1 MNLGR
6 RRLLVPEV
14 VQTSAMDCG
23 PASLKC
29 LAEGFGIPVSYGRL
43 REACQTD
50 VDGTSIDTM
59 EEVALQLGLDAEQ
72 VMAPADFVLLS
83 EANLLP
89 AIAVVLRASKVTHF
103 VVAWRTHGGVLQ
115 VMDPAI
121 GRQWE
126 PKAQF
131 LASLYIHTLP
141 VSATGWREWAES
153 EKFTLPLRRK
163 LDDLGVSGKVA
174 DRLVDFALAAPGWR
188 ALARLEAGTRSLG
201 AIVRSGGLRRGAEA
215 ARVLERL
222 LDQASRDSKEGHGV
236 IPSNYWSAW
245 SAPPAVDGDDGER
258 VFFRGAVLVHVNGR
272 RSESAASETG
282 KLPPEVAAA
291 LKEKPGRPALEL
303 LRMLRADGLL
313 APAAVVVALILAT
326 FGVLL
331 EAVLFRSLL
340 DMPREFGLPGQRLGV
355 MTALVIFLAGLLL
368 LELPITSGIL
378 RIGRH
383 LEARLRATFLEK
395 IPRLGDRYFHSRLT
409 SDMAERSHSTH
420 RIRLLPGLGG
430 QFLRSLFELTATVAG
445 IIWLDRSL
453 AVPALI
459 AASLAVALPL
469 IVQPMLAERDLRV
482 RNHTGALSRF
492 YLDALL
498 GLVPVLTHRAERA
511 LRREHEALLVEWA
524 RASFA
529 VQRLVVWVEALQGLT
544 GFGLAAW
551 LMLSHIGRAGE
562 TGGAL
567 LLVYWALNLPGLG
580 EEIAQV
586 ARQYPTYR
594 NVTLRLLEPLGALE
608 DKAAAP
614 EPAHHLD
621 GSQNRPEE
629 ERPNED
635 RSGAVTIDLANV
647 SVRAAGHTILD
658 KINLKIEPGAHVAI
672 VGVSGAGKS
681 SLLGLLLG
689 WYRPSEGRLT
699 VDGAALEGGRLD
711 QLRQQTA
718 WIDPAVQLWNR
729 SLFYNLCYGNPDSV
743 PGANLLEQSELR
755 QLLEKLP
762 DGMQTELGE
771 SGGLVSGGEGQRVR
785 FGRALLKRGVRLAL
799 LDEPFRGLDRHQRR
813 ELLARARRHWE
824 GTTLLCVTHD
834 VGETLGFARALVIE
848 NGQIVEDGNP
858 AELARQPGSRYR
870 ALLEAEETVREGSWS
885 SGDWRHLRLEGGRLE
900 EELQRAPV

>member
-6 RRLLVPEV
+6 RRIFVPEV

-59 EEVALQLGLDAEQ
+59 EEVAMQLGLEAEQ
-72 VMAPADFVLLS
+72 IMAPADFVLLA

-89 AIAVVLRASKVTHF
+89 AIAVVLRANKTTHF
-103 VVAWRTHGGVLQ
+103 VVAWRSYGGLLQ

-121 GRQWE
+121 GRQWQ

-131 LASLYIHTLP
+131 VSSLYIHTIP
-141 VSATGWREWAES
+141 VPAKGWREWAES

-163 LDDLGVSGKVA
+163 LDDLGISHKA
-174 DRLVDFALAAPGWR
+174 AERSVDSALGVPGWR
-188 ALARLEAGTRSLG
+188 GLARLEAGTRSLG
-201 AIVRSGGLRRGAEA
+201 AIVRSGGLRRGVEAE
-215 ARVLERL
+215 RVLERL
-222 LDQASRDSKEGHGV
+222 IEQASRDPNERRV
-236 IPSNYWSAW
+236 IPVNYWSAW
-245 SAPPAVDGDDGER
+245 SAPPEDGQER
-258 VFFRGAVLVHVNGR
+258 VFFKGAVLVHVKGR
-272 RSESAASETG
+272 RSESAVAETG

-291 LKEKPGRPALEL
+291 LVEKSSQPGIEL
-303 LRMLRADGLL
+303 LRMLKADGLL
-313 APAAVVVALILAT
+313 APASVLTALGLAT
-326 FGVLL
+326 LGVLV
-331 EAVLFRSLL
+331 EAILFRSLL
-340 DMPREFGLPGQRLGV
+340 DMPRYFGVSGQRLGV
-355 MTALVIFLAGLLL
+355 MTVLLVFLTALMI
-368 LELPITSGIL
+368 LELPIASGIL

-383 LEARLRATFLEK
+383 LEARLRTTFLEK
-395 IPRLGDRYFHSRLT
+395 IPKLGDRYFHSRLT

-430 QFLRSLFELTATVAG
+430 QLLRSVFELMVTVAG
-445 IIWLDRSL
+445 IIWLDKAL
-453 AVPALI
+453 AAPTLI
-459 AASLAVALPL
+459 AAALAVTLPL
-469 IVQPMLAERDLRV
+469 MAQPMLTERDLRV

-498 GLVPVLTHRAERA
+498 GLVPVRTHRAERA
-511 LRREHEALLVEWA
+511 LRREHESLLVEWA

-529 VQRLVVWVEALQGLT
+529 VQRLVVWAEALQGLT

-551 LMLSHIGRAGE
+551 LMLSHISRAGE

-586 ARQYPTYR
+586 ARQYPSYR
-594 NVTLRLLEPLGALE
+594 NVTLRLLEPIGALE
-608 DKAAAP
+608 DKTA
-614 EPAHHLD
+614 
-621 GSQNRPEE
+621 GSGPLSTTYPVSVASELE
-629 ERPNED
+629 SAD
-635 RSGAVTIDLANV
+635 LSGGVAIELANV
-647 SVRAAGHTILD
+647 SVHAAGHTILEE
-658 KINLKIEPGAHVAI
+658 INLKIAPGDHIAI
-672 VGVSGAGKS
+672 VGPSGAGKS

-689 WYRPSEGRLT
+689 WYRPADGSLL
-699 VDGAALEGGRLD
+699 VDGAALEGTHLD
-711 QLRQQTA
+711 QLRKDTA

-729 SLFYNLCYGNPDSV
+729 SLFFNLCYGNPDGV
-743 PGANLLEQSELR
+743 PTANLLEQSELR

-762 DGMQTELGE
+762 DGLQTELGE

-785 FGRALLKRGVRLAL
+785 LGRALMRQQVRLAL

-813 ELLARARRHWE
+813 ELLSRARRHWD

-834 VGETLGFARALVIE
+834 VGETLAFPRALVIE
-848 NGQIVEDGNP
+848 NGRIIEDGNP
-858 AELARQPGSRYR
+858 AELARQANSRYR
-870 ALLEAEETVREGSWS
+870 ALLEAEETVREGSWA
-885 SGDWRHLRLEGGRLE
+885 SGHWRHLRLEDGRLLE
-900 EELQRAPV
+900 KLQRASV